1 MGIKEGLLTL
11 LAEGPAHGYQ
21 LKLDF
26 EAATGDAWPLNIG
39 QVYTTLQRL
48 ERDGLVTLVETDD
61 EGRVIYAITAAGRE
75 ALAAWM
81 LTPVERT
88 VANRDDVSMKL
99 LLAMSSGVVDPIEV
113 IAIQRDATMAAI
125 QDYTRLKARTD
136 ADDLAW
142 LLHIDR
148 LILRLLEAELRWLD
162 RVEDRL
168 GQPGAAERSR
178 IPATRDHD
186 QGSWGRGRCCSPTSR
201 RVRLTISRVR
211 AF

>member
-26 EAATGDAWPLNIG
+26 EAATGEAWPLNVG

-48 ERDGLVTLVETDD
+48 ERDGLVELVETDD
-61 EGRVIYAITAAGRE
+61 EGRVIYAITAVGRE
-75 ALAAWM
+75 TLSAWM

-88 VANRDDVSMKL
+88 VTNRDDVSMKL
-99 LLAMSSGVVDPIEV
+99 LLAMASGVVDPVEV

-125 QDYTRLKARTD
+125 QDYTHLKARTD
-136 ADDLAW
+136 VADLAW

-148 LILRLLEAELRWLD
+148 LILRAEAELRWLD

-168 GQPGAAERSR
+168 GQPEAALRNR
-178 IPATRDHD
+178 ISAKHDHNDD
-186 QGSWGRGRCCSPTSR
+186 QEPETTASQGEHR
-201 RVRLTISRVR
+201 
-211 AF
+211 

>member
-26 EAATGDAWPLNIG
+26 EAATGEAWPLNIG

-48 ERDGLVTLVETDD
+48 ERDGLVELIETDA
-61 EGRVIYAITAAGRE
+61 EGRVIYAITASGRE
-75 ALAAWM
+75 TLAAWM

-88 VANRDDVSMKL
+88 VTNRDDVSMKL
-99 LLAMSSGVVDPIEV
+99 LLAMASGVVDPVEV

-125 QDYTRLKARTD
+125 QDYTRLKTRTD

-148 LILRLLEAELRWLD
+148 LILRAEAELRWLD

-168 GQPGAAERSR
+168 GQPVAAQRNR
-178 IPATRDHD
+178 ISAKHDHD
-186 QGSWGRGRCCSPTSR
+186 QESDTSASQGDQR
-201 RVRLTISRVR
+201 
-211 AF
+211 